1 MIVAGWRGVNQQH
14 ALHEFATII
23 ASEDD
28 LARESNARGLNR
40 SAVQFE
46 RAASCRMLLLLSQ
59 FGREDTDQSAFQLN
73 DIGGDD

>member
-1 MIVAGWRGVNQQH
+1 MIVAGWQGVNQQH

-28 LARESNARGLNR
+28 LARKSNARGLDR

-46 RAASCRMLLLLSQ
+46 RAASCRMLLLSQ